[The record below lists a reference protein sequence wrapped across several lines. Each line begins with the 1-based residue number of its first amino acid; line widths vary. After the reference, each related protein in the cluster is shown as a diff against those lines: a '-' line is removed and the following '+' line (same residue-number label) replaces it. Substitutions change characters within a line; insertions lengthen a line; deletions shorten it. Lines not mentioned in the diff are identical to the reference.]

1 MMKMN
6 QEPNKIIPEP
16 TFAQINDALKKEVL
30 GSYVHILDR
39 LKDELAQ
46 VRQRELD
53 LVQYITYYENIE
65 EEKRKYEGK

>member
-46 VRQRELD
+46 IRQRELD
-53 LVQYITYYENIE
+53 LIQYIIYYEKVE
-65 EEKRKYEGK
+65 EEKKNYEGK